1 MSESLLEVYLNQ
13 DVTWTPAQRNSDG
26 TTKKDGSGR
35 VLYDEDQIIRGLLND
50 QFRMIRD
57 ATGKEVVSSGFVKV
71 LAAVEIDDKIENRL
85 VIGRNIH
92 KDFDGRDEGRT
103 VYLK

>member
-1 MSESLLEVYLNQ
+1 
-13 DVTWTPAQRNSDG
+13 
-26 TTKKDGSGR
+26 

-71 LAAVEIDDKIENRL
+71 LAAVEIDDKINDRL

-92 KDFDGRDEGRT
+92 KDFIGQDEGRT

>member
-1 MSESLLEVYLNQ
+1 MSLVDIYLNQ
-13 DVTWTPAQRNSDG
+13 SLTWTPAQRNTDG

-35 VLYDEDQIIRGLLND
+35 ALYNSDSQIRGLLCEKF
-50 QFRMIRD
+50 QMIRD
-57 ATGKEVVSSGFVKV
+57 KTGAEVVSSGFVKV
-71 LAAVEIDDKIENRL
+71 RVPVEIDDKINGRV

-92 KDFDGRDEGRT
+92 KDFAGDDEGRT

>member
-1 MSESLLEVYLNQ
+1 MSLLDVYLNQ
-13 DVTWTPAQRNSDG
+13 SLTWTPAQRNTDG

-35 VLYDEDQIIRGLLND
+35 VLYNSDLRIKGLLND
-50 QFRMIRD
+50 KFQMIRD
-57 ATGKEVVSSGFVKV
+57 KTGAEVISSGFVKV
-71 LAAVEIDDKIENRL
+71 RAPVEIDDKINGRA

-92 KDFDGRDEGRT
+92 KDFAGDDEGRT